1 MSCPDCHEP
10 AKFQG
15 NRAKTFIG
23 LTGPIELQ
31 RPYYHCPYCHSGHFP
46 GDNALGQRHAT
57 LTAGA
62 ERIVTLA
69 GTIDGFAKATE
80 LILPEM
86 AGLRLSESTVERTT
100 EAAGA
105 RLGDLLAEGHT
116 LGPSG
121 PKAAWDF
128 NRDAVGDRV
137 AYISVDAAGVGIQ
150 GPGAARTEGRM
161 VSVGMIY
168 DPQAFDPQALTEARP
183 IERARY
189 LAGFSD
195 LDELGAELR
204 HQAGQVGMDAADCWI
219 GLSDGGAGLDEFFR
233 VQFPRAVLIL
243 DFYHAAEH
251 LADLARAWVGD
262 AASVAERLQG
272 WCHTMK
278 HQGGSAVLAVL
289 EGLDRS
295 GLDDEAL
302 EQYRLVTGYL
312 RRNAYRMDYP
322 TYLSRGWQIGSG
334 SMESGC
340 KSVVGQRLCGTGMR
354 WGSDGAD
361 ALCHLRALL
370 RSEAGQWEAFWS
382 RSIN

>member
-15 NRAKTFIG
+15 YRAKTLIG
-23 LTGPIELQ
+23 LTGPIELR
-31 RPYYHCPYCHSGHFP
+31 RPYYHCPHCHSGHYP
-46 GDNALGQRHAT
+46 GDDALGQEHAT

-69 GTIDGFAKATE
+69 GAIDGFARAAE

-86 AGLRLSESTVERTT
+86 AGLRLSESTIERTT
-100 EAAGA
+100 EAAGE
-105 RLGDLLAEGHT
+105 RLGDLLGEGHT
-116 LGPSG
+116 LGPIG
-121 PKAAWDF
+121 VNAAWDW
-128 NRDAVGDRV
+128 NRDAAGERI
-137 AYISVDAAGVGIQ
+137 AYISIDATGVGIQ
-150 GPGAARTEGRM
+150 GPDAARAEGRM
-161 VSVGMIY
+161 AYVGMIY
-168 DPQAFDPQALTEARP
+168 DPQAFDPLAPTEARP
-183 IERARY
+183 IERVRY
-189 LAGFSD
+189 LAGFYD
-195 LDELGAELR
+195 LDGLGAELR
-204 HQAGQVGMDAADCWI
+204 RQGGQVGMDGADRWI

-233 VQFPRAVLIL
+233 VHFPRTELIL
-243 DFYHAAEH
+243 DFYHASEH
-251 LADLARAWVGD
+251 LADLARAWGD
-262 AASVAERLQG
+262 GTTVAERLAG

-278 HQGGSAVLAVL
+278 HEGGAAVLAAL

-295 GLDDEAL
+295 SLDVEAV

-340 KSVVGQRLCGTGMR
+340 KSVVCQRLCGTGMR
-354 WGSDGAD
+354 WGTDGAD

-370 RSEAGQWEAFWS
+370 RSEPGQWEAFWN

>member
-15 NRAKTFIG
+15 YRAKTRIG
-23 LTGPIELQ
+23 LTGPIELR
-31 RPYYHCPYCHSGHFP
+31 RPYYHCPHCHSGHYP
-46 GDNALGQRHAT
+46 GDDALGQEHAT

-62 ERIVTLA
+62 ERIVTLVGA
-69 GTIDGFAKATE
+69 IDCFAKAAE
-80 LILPEM
+80 LVLPEV

-100 EAAGA
+100 EAAGE
-105 RLGDLLAEGHT
+105 RLGNLMGEGHT
-116 LGPSG
+116 LGPIG
-121 PKAAWDF
+121 TKAAWDW
-128 NRDAVGDRV
+128 NRDDAGERI
-137 AYISVDAAGVGIQ
+137 AYLSIDATGLGIQ
-150 GPGAARTEGRM
+150 GPGGVRAEGRM
-161 VSVGMIY
+161 AYVGMIY
-168 DPQAFDPQALTEARP
+168 DPQASDPQAPTEARP

-189 LAGFSD
+189 LAGFYD

-204 HQAGQVGMDAADCWI
+204 RQAGQVGMDAADRWI

-233 VQFPRAVLIL
+233 VHFPRAVLIL

-262 AASVAERLQG
+262 ATSVAERLAG
-272 WCHTMK
+272 WCHAMK
-278 HQGGSAVLAVL
+278 HEGGPAVLATL

-295 GLDDEAL
+295 GLDDDAL

-340 KSVVGQRLCGTGMR
+340 KSVVCQRLCGTGMR

-370 RSEAGQWEAFWS
+370 RSETGQWQAFWN